1 MTPLAVPV
9 PPGARPVA
17 GIDFG
22 STNVDVVVRTAG
34 GNGPAVRHWTLPQ
47 DGHPDEARVRDVLA
61 AGDVAIESLAWVA
74 VTGGNR
80 SRLPAAVGACAL
92 HQVAEV
98 EAIGRGGL
106 ALAGVEAALV
116 TSAGSGTAV
125 VAATA
130 AGARHVTGTGVGGG
144 TLVGLSRLLAGTADP
159 RAIDALAL
167 AGRDAAVNLTLQE
180 VLGGAIGPLPPETT
194 AVNFGRVARQP
205 VEATPADM
213 AAALVNMVGQVIAVI
228 AINAARA
235 ERLDTIVVV
244 GHLTDLASVRRT
256 LQLVGEFYGAPIT
269 TPGDGG
275 AATAL
280 GALLVTEA
288 APGMR

>member
-1 MTPLAVPV
+1 
-9 PPGARPVA
+9 
-17 GIDFG
+17 
-22 STNVDVVVRTAG
+22 
-34 GNGPAVRHWTLPQ
+34 
-47 DGHPDEARVRDVLA
+47 
-61 AGDVAIESLAWVA
+61 
-74 VTGGNR
+74 
-80 SRLPAAVGACAL
+80 
-92 HQVAEV
+92 
-98 EAIGRGGL
+98 
-106 ALAGVEAALV
+106 
-116 TSAGSGTAV
+116 
-125 VAATA
+125 
-130 AGARHVTGTGVGGG
+130 
-144 TLVGLSRLLAGTADP
+144 
-159 RAIDALAL
+159 
-167 AGRDAAVNLTLQE
+167 
-180 VLGGAIGPLPPETT
+180 
-194 AVNFGRVARQP
+194 
-205 VEATPADM
+205 M

>member
-1 MTPLAVPV
+1 MTPLSVPV

-34 GNGPAVRHWTLPQ
+34 GDGPAVRHWTLPQ

-130 AGARHVTGTGVGGG
+130 AGARQDRK
-144 TLVGLSRLLAGTADP
+144 S
-159 RAIDALAL
+159 
-167 AGRDAAVNLTLQE
+167 
-180 VLGGAIGPLPPETT
+180 
-194 AVNFGRVARQP
+194 
-205 VEATPADM
+205 
-213 AAALVNMVGQVIAVI
+213 
-228 AINAARA
+228 
-235 ERLDTIVVV
+235 VV
-244 GHLTDLASVRRT
+244 
-256 LQLVGEFYGAPIT
+256 
-269 TPGDGG
+269 
-275 AATAL
+275 
-280 GALLVTEA
+280 
-288 APGMR
+288 